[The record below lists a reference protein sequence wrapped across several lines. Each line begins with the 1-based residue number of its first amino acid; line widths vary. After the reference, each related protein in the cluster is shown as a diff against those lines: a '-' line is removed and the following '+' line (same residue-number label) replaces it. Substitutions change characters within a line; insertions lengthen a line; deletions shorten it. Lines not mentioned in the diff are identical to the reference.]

1 MPWRKKNACF
11 FKKEYLE
18 IMTDILLSTYNG
30 ANYLSEQIDSILY
43 QTERDFRL
51 LIRDDGST
59 DDTVERIDEYER
71 RFSQRVCRLRDAMGN
86 IGVIRSYE
94 RLLECSDADY
104 ILFSDQ
110 DDVWLPEKVE
120 LSLREIQKLE
130 KMYGKGCPLLVHT
143 DLQVVDEHLN
153 LIDDSFW
160 DYSAIDPY
168 ELDSNLKELGMSNS
182 VTGCTMIINRALRKK
197 TLPFPKVVTM
207 HDAWLSIV
215 AGKYGKVI
223 PLGVATIKYRQHTGN
238 AVGALRKETMSEKI
252 RNLMSVIEANRK
264 RYAMTK
270 GIIYH
275 SVFDYMYYKIKDMR
289 RRAKL

>member
-1 MPWRKKNACF
+1 
-11 FKKEYLE
+11 
-18 IMTDILLSTYNG
+18 
-30 ANYLSEQIDSILY
+30 
-43 QTERDFRL
+43 
-51 LIRDDGST
+51 
-59 DDTVERIDEYER
+59 
-71 RFSQRVCRLRDAMGN
+71 
-86 IGVIRSYE
+86 
-94 RLLECSDADY
+94 
-104 ILFSDQ
+104 
-110 DDVWLPEKVE
+110 
-120 LSLREIQKLE
+120 
-130 KMYGKGCPLLVHT
+130 
-143 DLQVVDEHLN
+143 
-153 LIDDSFW
+153 
-160 DYSAIDPY
+160 
-168 ELDSNLKELGMSNS
+168 LKELGMSNS